1 VREGDV
7 IRPMFGTGLP
17 VTLLR
22 LLGETLEVPGLRLAR
37 GPRRR
42 PTSGRRVLEDG
53 RHRVARRWLIT
64 HQRRTVNRFVAVC
77 GREF

>member
-22 LLGETLEVPGLRLAR
+22 RA
-37 GPRRR
+37 
-42 PTSGRRVLEDG
+42 DG
-53 RHRVARRWLIT
+53 
-64 HQRRTVNRFVAVC
+64 
-77 GREF
+77 